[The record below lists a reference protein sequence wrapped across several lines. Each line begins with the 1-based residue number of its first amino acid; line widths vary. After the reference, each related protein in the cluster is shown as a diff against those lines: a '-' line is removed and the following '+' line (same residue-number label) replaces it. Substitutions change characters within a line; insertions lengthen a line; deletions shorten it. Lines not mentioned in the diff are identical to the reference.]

1 MYLTDFSCTH
11 IFLSKNKSKEFI
23 IGINMLKR
31 IYPIHTKMK
40 QDSLLYAYCPV
51 YIERKN
57 QEPRQKIQYI
67 NVLQIN
73 ISD

>member
-1 MYLTDFSCTH
+1 
-11 IFLSKNKSKEFI
+11 
-23 IGINMLKR
+23 MLKR
-31 IYPIHTKMK
+31 IHPIHTKMK